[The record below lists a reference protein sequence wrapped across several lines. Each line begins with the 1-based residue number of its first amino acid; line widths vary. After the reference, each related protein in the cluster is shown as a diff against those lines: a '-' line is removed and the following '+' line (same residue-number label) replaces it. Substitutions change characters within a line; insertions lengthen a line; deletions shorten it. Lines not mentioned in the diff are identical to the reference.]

1 MSVRERAAGLKA
13 RFDSPS
19 RVPAERDAGPYRRMG
34 GQFDGARARA
44 GVASPLYQTRSGNRS
59 SGGFSPLARREIF
72 DSPGSAARA
81 ESADSPEAA
90 GSTSGEPQG
99 SRTATNLLTR
109 GSVSQRTDPPSPQEL
124 LDAAAVAARAQRL
137 EEERDTRRARSS
149 PGAGDTSP
157 GWRETPGRDEMRRA
171 ALLEDVDRREAVE
184 ILQYGVDETTLAE
197 LIASEKFALGHR
209 EHAKEDAAMLMKA
222 YDTNGDGKLD
232 KDELDFLA
240 ELVEV
245 EKALEREEQALDRQ
259 KVELISSV
267 DAALSE
273 EIRRERERMAQKLQ
287 ERQNEHRERL
297 RQTRE
302 DLHRL
307 NGQLDAVKDQIAGP
321 LNMPRRR
328 GPRGDGR
335 SLAAVAQALDEEMT
349 NSSAYTELKSPSFWG
364 LSDDRSLLRP
374 KTRIPRSVSRSKAT
388 LARAQQMHVQ
398 RSPSRSP
405 RRRGTSPHRTFS
417 VPSPTE
423 ATPTSAR
430 TDTTG
435 EDADMRRFKRP
446 QSPLR
451 SAASNAVAAAASPL
465 LHEMLQAASP
475 SVSRFGSPGRYSHA
489 RSGSPGR
496 GRPQDTANSPLASVR
511 ALSASRTNA
520 HAFVQQLRSRSPGHE
535 GTRSPIRTPRG
546 FRLDS
551 DDENGDGGEAKSNFS
566 PATKRPSTGVRV
578 STSFSRSVVQSF
590 SQSVVQS
597 VGQSV
602 SPSIRPSVRQFSD
615 G

>member
-19 RVPAERDAGPYRRMG
+19 RMPGERDAGPYRRMG
-34 GQFDGARARA
+34 GRFDGARARA
-44 GVASPLYQTRSGNRS
+44 GVASPLYQTRSDNRS

-81 ESADSPEAA
+81 ASADSPEA
-90 GSTSGEPQG
+90 TSGEPQG
-99 SRTATNLLTR
+99 SWTAKLLTR
-109 GSVSQRTDPPSPQEL
+109 DSVSQRTDPPSPQEL

-149 PGAGDTSP
+149 PGAGETPP
-157 GWRETPGRDEMRRA
+157 GWREMPGRDEMRLA
-171 ALLEDVDRREAVE
+171 ALLEDVDRQEAVE
-184 ILQYGVDETTLAE
+184 IAQILQNGVDETTLAE

-259 KVELISSV
+259 KVELINSV

-405 RRRGTSPHRTFS
+405 RRRGTSPRRTLS
-417 VPSPTE
+417 VPSGTE

-430 TDTTG
+430 TDTG

-566 PATKRPSTGVRV
+566 SATKRPSTGVRV

-590 SQSVVQS
+590 CQSVVQS

-602 SPSIRPSVRQFSD
+602 NPSVSPSIQ
-615 G
+615 